1 MKAIVWTGY
10 GPPERL
16 KLEDVP
22 KPAPG
27 AGQVLVR
34 VFAAAVNFS
43 TVALVTGKPFA
54 VRLMPEARSKP
65 KPMYRIPGAEVAGRV
80 EVVGPG
86 VAQFKPGDEVF
97 GDLSEHGRSGF
108 AEFAVGPESAF
119 AARPVNASFEQAAA
133 IAESG
138 LVALQA
144 LRDAG
149 RIQPGHKVL
158 ISGAAGGIGTFA
170 VQVAKSFGAE
180 VTAVC
185 GPGNLDLVCSLGA
198 AHAIDYARQDFTRGK
213 ERYDLVLA
221 IRGYHPIRSYKRVLT
236 TAGSYVCAG
245 GGLRQFFEVMA
256 LGPRLSEAGGRR
268 LVGLSLKPNQ
278 ADMVVMKDLVEAGKV
293 TPVLD
298 GHYTLADTAQ
308 ALRHYSTAHA
318 RGNVVISVGHEP
330 GKPEPAKGRS
340 RIEDSEG

>member
-1 MKAIVWTGY
+1 
-10 GPPERL
+10 
-16 KLEDVP
+16 
-22 KPAPG
+22 
-27 AGQVLVR
+27 
-34 VFAAAVNFS
+34 
-43 TVALVTGKPFA
+43 
-54 VRLMPEARSKP
+54 MPEIRSKP
-65 KPMYRIPGAEVAGRV
+65 KPQYRIPGAEVAGRV
-80 EVVGPG
+80 EATGPG
-86 VAQFKPGDEVF
+86 VTQFRPGDEVF

-119 AARPVNASFEQAAA
+119 AAKPVNASFEQAAA

-170 VQVAKSFGAE
+170 IQVAKSFGAE

-185 GPGNLDLVCSLGA
+185 GPDNLDLVRALGA
-198 AHAIDYARQDFTRGK
+198 DQAIDYTRQDFTRGD
-213 ERYDLVLA
+213 ERYDLVLG

-278 ADMVVMKDLVEAGKV
+278 ADMIVMKDLVEAGEV
-293 TPVLD
+293 APVID
-298 GHYTLADTAQ
+298 GHYALADTAQ

-330 GKPEPAKGRS
+330 GEYDVEHDVSRVSGR
-340 RIEDSEG
+340 RQGAA